1 MKIAYFINDRKINN
15 ENGAF
20 EKSEETSRRIR
31 KFNED
36 CNYYEWMNSDNSDK

>member
-1 MKIAYFINDRKINN
+1 MKIAYFINDKKINN

-31 KFNED
+31 KSNED
-36 CNYYEWMNSDNSDK
+36 CMNNELL